1 MTRLIS
7 LPVILLTLAS
17 ITPALTFY
25 IPPFL
30 NHPNST
36 NVTYHIPPP
45 PPPSSS
51 PPDNSINDNINDIS
65 NLQTTDPSSPP
76 IGPFFFR
83 GNRRYEDE
91 ICGASSFVGITR
103 STSPQTTDCLLL
115 ADEAAKERYVWYARG
130 FTDNTTIL
138 GIRTHGTCNFGI
150 RPPYADALP
159 AIETGWY
166 VGGVDVAEVVR
177 TAVRDYNVSGQ
188 TGASGMMHCWANREN
203 HVDVQ
208 WAIYGSGEQGEAG
221 YFWAPPVPAKSGAAG
236 KRGVVSTGVITGVL
250 VFWLMFVWSIV
261 N

>member
-1 MTRLIS
+1 MTRLTS
-7 LPVILLTLAS
+7 LPVILLALAN
-17 ITPALTFY
+17 ITPGLTFY

-30 NHPNST
+30 KHQNST

-45 PPPSSS
+45 PPSSSS
-51 PPDNSINDNINDIS
+51 PSSPSDSISNIS
-65 NLQTTDPSSPP
+65 NLQTTDPSTPP
-76 IGPFFFR
+76 TGPFYFR

-103 STSPQTTDCLLL
+103 ATSPLTTDCLLL
-115 ADEAAKERYVWYARG
+115 ADEAAKERYVWYVRG

-159 AIETGWY
+159 SIKTGWY

-188 TGASGMMHCWANREN
+188 TGASGMMHCWANREI

-208 WAIYGSGEQGEAG
+208 WAIYGSEEQGEAG
-221 YFWAPPVPAKSGAAG
+221 YFWAPPVPVKSGAAG
-236 KRGVVSTGVITGVL
+236 RGGFVSTGVITGVS
-250 VFWLMFVWSIV
+250 VFWLLLFWYIV

>member
-1 MTRLIS
+1 MTRLTS
-7 LPVILLTLAS
+7 LPVILLALAN
-17 ITPALTFY
+17 ITPGLTFY
-25 IPPFL
+25 IPPFPK
-30 NHPNST
+30 HQNST

-45 PPPSSS
+45 PPSSSS
-51 PPDNSINDNINDIS
+51 PSSPSDSIGNIS
-65 NLQTTDPSSPP
+65 NLQTTDPSTRPT
-76 IGPFFFR
+76 GPFYFR

-103 STSPQTTDCLLL
+103 ATSPLTTDCLLL
-115 ADEAAKERYVWYARG
+115 ADEAAKERYVWYVRG

-159 AIETGWY
+159 SIKTGWY

-221 YFWAPPVPAKSGAAG
+221 YFWAPPVPVKSGAAG
-236 KRGVVSTGVITGVL
+236 RGGFVSTGVITGYVP
-250 VFWLMFVWSIV
+250 FA
-261 N
+261 